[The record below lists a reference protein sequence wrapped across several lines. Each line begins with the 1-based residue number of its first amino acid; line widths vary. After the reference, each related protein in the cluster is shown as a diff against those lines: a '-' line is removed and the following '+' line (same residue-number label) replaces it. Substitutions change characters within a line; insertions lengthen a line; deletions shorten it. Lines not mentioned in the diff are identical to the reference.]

1 MEGLLNNIG
10 KDVVKEMLN
19 EIKKRH
25 LDENIRGYLTSV
37 DYILDILVT
46 KKKNDK
52 K

>member
-1 MEGLLNNIG
+1 MNNIG

-19 EIKKRH
+19 EVKKRH
-25 LDENIRGYLTSV
+25 LDENLRGLLTSV
-37 DYILDILVT
+37 DYILDILIA